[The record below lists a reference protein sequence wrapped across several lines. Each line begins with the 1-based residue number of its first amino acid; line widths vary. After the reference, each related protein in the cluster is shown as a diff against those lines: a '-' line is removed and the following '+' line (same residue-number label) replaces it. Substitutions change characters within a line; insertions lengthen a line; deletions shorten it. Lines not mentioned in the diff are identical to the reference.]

1 MPGKIILALLLLL
14 VGCASNAGDA
24 QPSKMVSDF
33 YHLSTAEQMGQFK
46 NHTLDEQYELY
57 IFGNKVVHPP
67 ATYLAEPFARQG
79 AKAVPFLKAKLEVEK
94 DEARIRDVVLVF
106 TEMARLN
113 IYDFSRDTELMSL
126 LNQKVNNMQGM
137 WKDVTLKFLS
147 EIKASMR

>member
-1 MPGKIILALLLLL
+1 MSSKIILALIVLL
-14 VGCASNAGDA
+14 VGCTSNAGGV

-33 YHLSTAEQMGQFK
+33 YHLSTSEQMRKFE

-79 AKAVPFLKAKLEVEK
+79 AKVVPFLSEKLKAEK
-94 DEARIRDVVLVF
+94 DEARIRDIVLVF
-106 TEMARLN
+106 AEMARLN
-113 IYDFSRDTELMSL
+113 LYDFSQDTELMSL
-126 LNQKVNNMQGM
+126 LNQKINNMQGM

-147 EIKASMR
+147 EIQASIH